1 MTLLTIM
8 NDGTLIN
15 VEVQNRMNPYMFK
28 QFQHYAMGVAQKTLQ
43 QGQSYHVV
51 QPVISII
58 ISNGTP
64 FTLL

>member
-28 QFQHYAMGVAQKTLQ
+28 RFPHYAMRVAQKTL
-43 QGQSYHVV
+43 
-51 QPVISII
+51 
-58 ISNGTP
+58 
-64 FTLL
+64 